1 MFLRARELLV
11 YCLLLNIITRTAA
24 KFFLV
29 EIADNQL
36 VHKKNELKDD
46 GDNYDVWR
54 YIHEHGVDYAASTT
68 DLADGT
74 RNTSTHYQQERLVS
88 GTDYKYKFSDL
99 EWEDSFIPKE
109 NEKKKTK
116 KQKEKKKKR
125 KIKKKNKRNP
135 KRKRKK
141 ERKKRKKD

>member
-1 MFLRARELLV
+1 MFLRARKLLV
-11 YCLLLNIITRTAA
+11 YCLWLDTITSTAA
-24 KFFLV
+24 KVFLV
-29 EIADNQL
+29 EIADNQYL
-36 VHKKNELKDD
+36 HKKNELKDD

-74 RNTSTHYQQERLVS
+74 RNTSTHYQQERPVS
-88 GTDYKYKFSDL
+88 GTDYKYSFSDL
-99 EWEDSFIPKE
+99 EWEDPVIPKKK
-109 NEKKKTK
+109 EKKKTK

-135 KRKRKK
+135 KSKRKK
-141 ERKKRKKD
+141 ERKKMKKD